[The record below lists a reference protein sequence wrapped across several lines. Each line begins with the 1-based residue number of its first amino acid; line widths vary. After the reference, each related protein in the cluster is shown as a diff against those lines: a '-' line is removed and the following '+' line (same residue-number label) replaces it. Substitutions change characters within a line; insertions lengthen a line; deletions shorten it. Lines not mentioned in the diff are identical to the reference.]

1 MSEQPHTLDTV
12 PVSSGQAIP
21 IAGNTAGG
29 AVLYVESP
37 PSSKQWIKNNV
48 LPSKTATVKYAK
60 SLFPIFTWIYRYNWT
75 WFLGD
80 LIAGATIGVV
90 VIPQG
95 MAYSK
100 LAQLPPEFG
109 LYSSFVGCALYFMF
123 ATSKDITIGPVAVMS
138 TLMGN
143 ILHDVLPHLPQYKD
157 TPWVVACCMSVVLG
171 CIVTTL
177 GLLRLGF
184 IVDFIPLPAIAA
196 FMTGSALSIAMGQVP
211 TLMGNKSVKEYNTRD
226 PTYLV
231 FGNFFKYI
239 RYCDINAAVGL
250 SSLFLL
256 YLIRWGCNYSAR
268 RWPRKGKIFF
278 FISTLRTAFVILLYT
293 LISYLVNR
301 NHRDHPKFSIL
312 GEIPTG
318 FKHMAVPVVNSN
330 ILSEV
335 AGKIPSAIIVLV
347 IEHISISKS
356 FGRVNNYTINPN
368 QELIAIGITNIFG
381 PFFGAYPATGSFSR
395 TAIKSKAG
403 VRTPLAGVITAIIV
417 VIAIYAL
424 PPVFFY
430 ISNALLAAV
439 IIHAV
444 GDLIS
449 TPTTLKMFWKV
460 SPFEFLIFWAGVLVS
475 VFSSI
480 DNGIYTTVAASA
492 ALLLFRIAKAQG
504 KFVGTVRVYHHH
516 QQTDTKLDGQQ
527 FLDGHSEG
535 NDYGSSRSV
544 FLPLDHSDGSN
555 PSVVP
560 QHPEGGIF
568 IYRLNEGY
576 LYPNAVHFTDHMV
589 AEIKSK
595 TRPGISNPY
604 GSLGNRPWNDS
615 GPRHKSDTDIDLSLP
630 LLKSIILDFTGVSH
644 VDITSIQNLVDV
656 RKQLDRY
663 ADTPVS
669 WHFSGVKSPWTRRSL
684 IAGGF
689 GSSESATRTVF
700 SVANVGVSA
709 ESNTAERSARSSH
722 SNKKIVSDDEEFVIE
737 SSSSAIQQKLSRTDS
752 ADTLPLPILSTD
764 HPYFHIDLNEALK
777 AAELEHGLRR

>member
-1 MSEQPHTLDTV
+1 MLSPERE
-12 PVSSGQAIP
+12 P
-21 IAGNTAGG
+21 I
-29 AVLYVESP
+29 LYVEP
-37 PSSKQWIKNNV
+37 LPSSKQWITQNLV
-48 LPSKTATVKYAK
+48 PSRAKAVTYAQ
-60 SLFPIFTWIYRYNWT
+60 SLFPILTWIYRYNWT

-80 LIAGATIGVV
+80 MVAGVTVGVV

-95 MAYSK
+95 MAYAK

-143 ILHDVLPHLPQYKD
+143 ILHDVLPHLPQYQD
-157 TPWVVACCMSVVLG
+157 TPWVVAGCMSVVLG
-171 CIVTTL
+171 CIVTAL

-196 FMTGSALSIAMGQVP
+196 FMTGSALNIAMGQIP
-211 TLMGNKSVKEYNTRD
+211 TLMGNNSVKGFNTRA

-239 RYCDINAAVGL
+239 KHCNLNAAVGL
-250 SSLFLL
+250 TSLFLL
-256 YLIRWGCNYSAR
+256 YAIRAGCKYAAR
-268 RWPRKGKIFF
+268 RWPKREKLFF

-293 LISYLVNR
+293 LISFLVNR
-301 NHRDHPKFSIL
+301 NHRTNPKFSIL
-312 GEIPTG
+312 GVVPRG
-318 FKHMAVPVVNSN
+318 FKHMQVPTVNSD
-330 ILSEV
+330 ILSAV
-335 AGKIPSAIIVLV
+335 AGKLPSAIIVLI

-356 FGRVNNYTINPN
+356 FGRINNYTINPN

-403 VRTPLAGVITAIIV
+403 VRTPLAGVITACIV

-444 GDLIS
+444 GDLVS
-449 TPTTLKMFWKV
+449 TPTAIKMFWHI
-460 SPFEFLIFWAGVLVS
+460 SPFEFVIFWAGVLVS

-504 KFVGTVRVYHHH
+504 KFVGTVRVVYD
-516 QQTDTKLDGQQ
+516 QPAPAAASNTA
-527 FLDGHSEG
+527 E
-535 NDYGSSRSV
+535 SRDIFV
-544 FLPLDHSDGSN
+544 PLDHSDGSN
-555 PSVVP
+555 PSVTP
-560 QHPEGGIF
+560 QHPQGGVF

-576 LYPNAVHFTDHMV
+576 LYPNAVHFTDHMI
-589 AEIKSK
+589 AEVTSR
-595 TRPGISNPY
+595 TRPGVANPY
-604 GSLGNRPWNDS
+604 GSLGNRPWNDP
-615 GPRHKSDTDIDLSLP
+615 GPRHKDDTNIDMSLP
-630 LLKSIILDFTGVSH
+630 VLRALILDFNGVSN

-663 ADTPVS
+663 ADHAVS
-669 WHFSGVKSPWTRRSL
+669 WHFAGVKSPWIRRAL
-684 IAGGF
+684 VAGGF
-689 GSSESATRTVF
+689 GSSNTATRTVF
-700 SVANVGVSA
+700 SVATVGALEHKGDQPLS
-709 ESNTAERSARSSH
+709 ETQSPSNRGLH
-722 SNKKIVSDDEEFVIE
+722 VPDEEFI
-737 SSSSAIQQKLSRTDS
+737 SDS
-752 ADTLPLPILSTD
+752 FTSTQDKPRVDNSTSFDTLPLPILSVD
-764 HPYFHIDLNEALK
+764 HPFFHIDLDEALK
-777 AAELEHGLRR
+777 AAKLELDTVSK

>member
-1 MSEQPHTLDTV
+1 MTHHGEDEVHEP
-12 PVSSGQAIP
+12 AY
-21 IAGNTAGG
+21 
-29 AVLYVESP
+29 YVEPLASSREWVKDNVVP
-37 PSSKQWIKNNV
+37 SKQQV
-48 LPSKTATVKYAK
+48 FDYAK
-60 SLFPIFTWIYRYNWT
+60 SLFPILGWIYRYNWT

-80 LIAGATIGVV
+80 LVAGVTVGVV

-95 MAYSK
+95 MAYAK

-109 LYSSFVGCALYFMF
+109 LYSSFVGCAMYFIF

-143 ILHDVLPHLPQYKD
+143 ILTDVMPHLPQYAD
-157 TPWVVACCMSVVLG
+157 TPYLVAGCMSVVLG
-171 CIVTTL
+171 CIVTAI

-196 FMTGSALSIAMGQVP
+196 FMTGSALNIAMGQIP
-211 TLMGNKSVKEYNTRD
+211 TLMGNNSVKGYNTRA

-239 RYCDINAAVGL
+239 KHCNINAAVGL
-250 SSLFLL
+250 TALFLL
-256 YLIRWGCNYSAR
+256 YVIRWVCGYAAR
-268 RWPRKGKIFF
+268 RWPSREKLFF
-278 FISTLRTAFVILLYT
+278 FLSTLRTAFVILLYT

-301 NHRDHPKFSIL
+301 HHHDKPKFSIL
-312 GEIPTG
+312 GVVPRG
-318 FKHMAVPVVNSN
+318 FQHMQVPVVNSN

-403 VRTPLAGVITAIIV
+403 VRTPLAGVITAAIV

-424 PPVFFY
+424 PPVFYY

-449 TPTTLKMFWKV
+449 TPTAIKKFWKV
-460 SPFEFLIFWAGVLVS
+460 SPFEFFIFWAGVIVS

-480 DNGIYTTVAASA
+480 DNGIYTSVAASA

-504 KFVGTVRVYHHH
+504 KFVGTIRVYDRPTLRRAS
-516 QQTDTKLDGQQ
+516 QQDKP
-527 FLDGHSEG
+527 G
-535 NDYGSSRSV
+535 NSRSV
-544 FLPLDHSDGSN
+544 FVPLDLSDGTN
-555 PSVVP
+555 PSVKP
-560 QHPEGGIF
+560 QLPADGIF
-568 IYRLNEGY
+568 IYRFNEGY
-576 LYPNAVHFTDHMV
+576 LYPNAVHFTEHMV
-589 AEIKSK
+589 AGIFKR
-595 TRPGISNPY
+595 TRPGIVNPY
-604 GSLGNRPWNDS
+604 GSLGNRPWNDP
-615 GPRHKSDTDIDLSLP
+615 GPRHKSESDIDMSLP
-630 LLKSIILDFTGVSH
+630 ILRAVILDFTGVSN

-656 RKQLDRY
+656 RRQLDRY
-663 ADTPVS
+663 ANDTVS
-669 WHFSGVKSPWTRRSL
+669 WHFAGVKSPWTRRAL

-689 GSSESATRTVF
+689 GSSDSVTRTVF
-700 SVANVGVSA
+700 SVANVGVTNDKDFASA
-709 ESNTAERSARSSH
+709 THNDAGFASAYH
-722 SNKKIVSDDEEFVIE
+722 SQEEFAVDSRSQEKGKPEIMANSLDTAVI
-737 SSSSAIQQKLSRTDS
+737 
-752 ADTLPLPILSTD
+752 PILSVN
-764 HPYFHIDLNEALK
+764 HPYFHVDLDEALK
-777 AAELEHGLRR
+777 ATELELGLKKPFE

>member
-1 MSEQPHTLDTV
+1 MLSPERE
-12 PVSSGQAIP
+12 P
-21 IAGNTAGG
+21 I
-29 AVLYVESP
+29 LYVEP
-37 PSSKQWIKNNV
+37 LPSSKQWIAQNLV
-48 LPSKTATVKYAK
+48 PSRAKAVTYAQ
-60 SLFPIFTWIYRYNWT
+60 SLFPILTWIYRYNWT

-80 LIAGATIGVV
+80 MVAGVTVGVV

-95 MAYSK
+95 MAYAK

-143 ILHDVLPHLPQYKD
+143 ILHDVLPHLPQYQD
-157 TPWVVACCMSVVLG
+157 TPWVVAGCMSVVLG
-171 CIVTTL
+171 CIVTAL

-196 FMTGSALSIAMGQVP
+196 FMTGSALNIAMGQIP
-211 TLMGNKSVKEYNTRD
+211 TLMGNNSVKGFNTRA

-239 RYCDINAAVGL
+239 KHCNLNAAVGL
-250 SSLFLL
+250 TSLFLL
-256 YLIRWGCNYSAR
+256 YAIRAGCNYAAR
-268 RWPRKGKIFF
+268 RWPKREKLFF

-293 LISYLVNR
+293 LISFLVNR
-301 NHRDHPKFSIL
+301 NHRTSPKFSIL
-312 GEIPTG
+312 GVVPRG
-318 FKHMAVPVVNSN
+318 FKHMQVPTVSSD
-330 ILSEV
+330 ILSAV
-335 AGKIPSAIIVLV
+335 AGKLPSAIIVLI

-356 FGRVNNYTINPN
+356 FGRINNYTINPN

-403 VRTPLAGVITAIIV
+403 VRTPLAGVITACIV

-444 GDLIS
+444 GDLVS
-449 TPTTLKMFWKV
+449 TPTAIKMFWHI
-460 SPFEFLIFWAGVLVS
+460 SPFEFVIFWAGVLVS
-475 VFSSI
+475 IFSSI

-504 KFVGTVRVYHHH
+504 KFVGTVRVVYD
-516 QQTDTKLDGQQ
+516 QPDAVAASNTA
-527 FLDGHSEG
+527 E
-535 NDYGSSRSV
+535 SRDIFV
-544 FLPLDHSDGSN
+544 PLDHSDGSN
-555 PSVVP
+555 PSVTP
-560 QHPEGGIF
+560 QHPQGGVF

-576 LYPNAVHFTDHMV
+576 LYPNAVHFTDHMI
-589 AEIKSK
+589 AEVTTR
-595 TRPGISNPY
+595 TRPGVANPY
-604 GSLGNRPWNDS
+604 GSLGNRPWNDP
-615 GPRHKSDTDIDLSLP
+615 GPRHKDDTNIDRSLP
-630 LLKSIILDFTGVSH
+630 VLRALILDFNGVSN

-663 ADTPVS
+663 ADRAVS
-669 WHFSGVKSPWTRRSL
+669 WHFAGVKSPWIRRAL
-684 IAGGF
+684 VAGGF
-689 GSSESATRTVF
+689 GSSNTATRTVF
-700 SVANVGVSA
+700 SVATVGALEHKGDQPLSETLSA
-709 ESNTAERSARSSH
+709 SNRGQHAP
-722 SNKKIVSDDEEFVIE
+722 DEEFI
-737 SSSSAIQQKLSRTDS
+737 SDS
-752 ADTLPLPILSTD
+752 FTSTQDKPQVDNSTSFDTLPLPILSAD
-764 HPYFHIDLNEALK
+764 HPFFHIDLDEALK
-777 AAELEHGLRR
+777 AAKLESDVVSK

>member
-1 MSEQPHTLDTV
+1 MLSPERE
-12 PVSSGQAIP
+12 P
-21 IAGNTAGG
+21 I
-29 AVLYVESP
+29 LYVEP
-37 PSSKQWIKNNV
+37 LPSSKQWITQNLV
-48 LPSKTATVKYAK
+48 PSRAKAVTYAQ
-60 SLFPIFTWIYRYNWT
+60 SLFPILTWIYRYNWT

-80 LIAGATIGVV
+80 MVAGVTVGVV

-95 MAYSK
+95 MAYAK

-143 ILHDVLPHLPQYKD
+143 ILHDVLPHLPQYQD
-157 TPWVVACCMSVVLG
+157 TPWVVAGCMSVVLG
-171 CIVTTL
+171 CIVTAL

-196 FMTGSALSIAMGQVP
+196 FMTGSALNIAMGQIP
-211 TLMGNKSVKEYNTRD
+211 TLMGNNSVKGFNTRA

-239 RYCDINAAVGL
+239 KHCNLNAAVGL
-250 SSLFLL
+250 TSLFLL
-256 YLIRWGCNYSAR
+256 YAIRAGCKYAAR
-268 RWPRKGKIFF
+268 RWPKREKLFF

-293 LISYLVNR
+293 LISFLVNR
-301 NHRDHPKFSIL
+301 NHRTNPKFSIL
-312 GEIPTG
+312 GVVPRG
-318 FKHMAVPVVNSN
+318 FKHMQVPTVNSD
-330 ILSEV
+330 ILSAV
-335 AGKIPSAIIVLV
+335 AGKLPSAIIVLI

-356 FGRVNNYTINPN
+356 FGRINNYTINPN

-403 VRTPLAGVITAIIV
+403 VRTPLAGVITACIV

-444 GDLIS
+444 GDLVS
-449 TPTTLKMFWKV
+449 TPTAIKMFWHI
-460 SPFEFLIFWAGVLVS
+460 SPFEFVIFWAGVLVS

-504 KFVGTVRVYHHH
+504 KFVGTVRVVYD
-516 QQTDTKLDGQQ
+516 QPAPAATSNTA
-527 FLDGHSEG
+527 E
-535 NDYGSSRSV
+535 SRDIFV
-544 FLPLDHSDGSN
+544 PLDHSDGSN
-555 PSVVP
+555 PSVTP
-560 QHPEGGIF
+560 QHPQGGVF

-576 LYPNAVHFTDHMV
+576 LYPNAVHFTDHMI
-589 AEIKSK
+589 AEVTSR
-595 TRPGISNPY
+595 TRPGVANPY
-604 GSLGNRPWNDS
+604 GSLGNRPWNDP
-615 GPRHKSDTDIDLSLP
+615 GPRHKDDTNIDMSLP
-630 LLKSIILDFTGVSH
+630 VLRALILDFNGVSN

-663 ADTPVS
+663 ADHAVS
-669 WHFSGVKSPWTRRSL
+669 WHFAGVKSPWIRRAL
-684 IAGGF
+684 VAGGF
-689 GSSESATRTVF
+689 GSSNTATRTVF
-700 SVANVGVSA
+700 SVATVGALEHKGDQPLS
-709 ESNTAERSARSSH
+709 ETQNPSNRGLH
-722 SNKKIVSDDEEFVIE
+722 VPDEEFI
-737 SSSSAIQQKLSRTDS
+737 SDS
-752 ADTLPLPILSTD
+752 FTSTQDKPRVDNSTSFDTLPLPILSVD
-764 HPYFHIDLNEALK
+764 HPFFHIDLDEALK
-777 AAELEHGLRR
+777 SAKLELDAVSK

>member
-1 MSEQPHTLDTV
+1 MPHNSPAANLEQ
-12 PVSSGQAIP
+12 QQP
-21 IAGNTAGG
+21 I
-29 AVLYVESP
+29 LYVEP
-37 PSSKQWIKNNV
+37 LASSKEWVKENV
-48 LPSKTATVKYAK
+48 IPSKQQAIAYAK
-60 SLFPIFTWIYRYNWT
+60 SLFPITSWIYRYNWT

-80 LIAGATIGVV
+80 LVAGMTVGVV

-143 ILHDVLPHLPQYKD
+143 ILTDVMPHLPEYAD
-157 TPWVVACCMSVVLG
+157 RPWLVAGCMSVILG
-171 CIVTTL
+171 CIVTAL

-196 FMTGSALSIAMGQVP
+196 FMTGSALSIAMGQIP
-211 TLMGNKSVKEYNTRD
+211 TLMGNNSVKAYNTRD
-226 PTYLV
+226 ATYLV

-239 RYCDINAAVGL
+239 KHCNVNAAVGL
-250 SSLFLL
+250 TALFLL
-256 YLIRWGCNYSAR
+256 YVIRWFCGFAAK
-268 RWPRKGKIFF
+268 RWPRREKLFF

-293 LISYLVNR
+293 LISWLVNR
-301 NHRDHPKFSIL
+301 HHRDKPKFSIL
-312 GEIPTG
+312 GVVPRG
-318 FKHMAVPVVNSN
+318 FQHMHVPVVHSN
-330 ILSEV
+330 ILSKV

-356 FGRVNNYTINPN
+356 FGRINNYTINPN

-403 VRTPLAGVITAIIV
+403 VRTPLAGVITAAIV

-449 TPTTLKMFWKV
+449 TPTAIKKFWKV
-460 SPFEFLIFWAGVLVS
+460 SPFEFFIFWAGVLVS

-480 DNGIYTTVAASA
+480 DNGIYTSVAASA

-504 KFVGTVRVYHHH
+504 KFVGTIRVY
-516 QQTDTKLDGQQ
+516 DRPALPVAGDDNADG
-527 FLDGHSEG
+527 GETGKNYPIANTSNG
-535 NDYGSSRSV
+535 RNV
-544 FLPLDHSDGSN
+544 FIPLDFSDGTN
-555 PSVVP
+555 PSVKP
-560 QHPEGGIF
+560 QQPADGIF
-568 IYRLNEGY
+568 IYRFNEGY
-576 LYPNAVHFTDHMV
+576 VYPNAVHFTEHMV
-589 AEIKSK
+589 SVITKQ
-595 TRPGISNPY
+595 TRPGIINPY
-604 GSLGNRPWNDS
+604 GSLGNRPWNDP
-615 GPRHKSDTDIDLSLP
+615 GPRHKSETDIDQSLP
-630 LLKSIILDFTGVSH
+630 ILRAIILDFSAVSN

-656 RKQLDRY
+656 RRQLDRY
-663 ADTPVS
+663 ANDSVS
-669 WHFSGVKSPWTRRSL
+669 WHFAGIKSPWTRRAL

-689 GSSESATRTVF
+689 GSSDSVTRTLF
-700 SVANVGVSA
+700 SVANVGVTQDKDYLEDQQNYRVSA
-709 ESNTAERSARSSH
+709 KTPFSASGDDEFQIDSPDSQEKKRTEFGARS
-722 SNKKIVSDDEEFVIE
+722 I
-737 SSSSAIQQKLSRTDS
+737 
-752 ADTLPLPILSTD
+752 DTLVIPVLSVD
-764 HPYFHIDLNEALK
+764 QPFFHVDLDEALK
-777 AAELEHGLRR
+777 ATEIELGLKKHT

>member
-1 MSEQPHTLDTV
+1 MLSPERE
-12 PVSSGQAIP
+12 P
-21 IAGNTAGG
+21 I
-29 AVLYVESP
+29 LYVEP
-37 PSSKQWIKNNV
+37 LPSSKQWIAQNLV
-48 LPSKTATVKYAK
+48 PSRAKAVTYAQ
-60 SLFPIFTWIYRYNWT
+60 SLFPILTWIYRYNWT

-80 LIAGATIGVV
+80 MVAGVTVGVV

-95 MAYSK
+95 MAYAK

-143 ILHDVLPHLPQYKD
+143 ILHDVLPHLPQYQD
-157 TPWVVACCMSVVLG
+157 TPWVVAGCMSVVLG
-171 CIVTTL
+171 CIVTAL

-196 FMTGSALSIAMGQVP
+196 FMTGSALNIAMGQIP
-211 TLMGNKSVKEYNTRD
+211 TLMGNNSVKGFNTRA

-239 RYCDINAAVGL
+239 KHCNLNAAVGL
-250 SSLFLL
+250 TSLFLL
-256 YLIRWGCNYSAR
+256 YAIRAGCNYAAR
-268 RWPRKGKIFF
+268 RWPKREKLFF

-293 LISYLVNR
+293 LISFLVNR
-301 NHRDHPKFSIL
+301 NHRTSPKFSIL
-312 GEIPTG
+312 GVVPRG
-318 FKHMAVPVVNSN
+318 FKHMQVPTVSSD
-330 ILSEV
+330 ILSAV
-335 AGKIPSAIIVLV
+335 AGKLPSAIIVLI

-356 FGRVNNYTINPN
+356 FGRINNYTINPN

-403 VRTPLAGVITAIIV
+403 VRTPLAGVITACIV

-444 GDLIS
+444 GDLVS
-449 TPTTLKMFWKV
+449 TPTAIKMFWHI
-460 SPFEFLIFWAGVLVS
+460 SPFEFVIFWAGVLVS
-475 VFSSI
+475 IFSSI

-504 KFVGTVRVYHHH
+504 KFVGTVRVVYD
-516 QQTDTKLDGQQ
+516 QPDAVAASNTA
-527 FLDGHSEG
+527 E
-535 NDYGSSRSV
+535 SRDIFV
-544 FLPLDHSDGSN
+544 PLDHSDGSN
-555 PSVVP
+555 PSVTP
-560 QHPEGGIF
+560 QHPQGGVF

-576 LYPNAVHFTDHMV
+576 LYPNAVHFTDHMI
-589 AEIKSK
+589 AEVTTR
-595 TRPGISNPY
+595 TRPGVANPY
-604 GSLGNRPWNDS
+604 GSLGNRPWNDP
-615 GPRHKSDTDIDLSLP
+615 GPRHKDDTNIDRSLP
-630 LLKSIILDFTGVSH
+630 VLRALILDFNGVSN

-663 ADTPVS
+663 ADRAVS
-669 WHFSGVKSPWTRRSL
+669 WHFAGVKSPWIRRAL
-684 IAGGF
+684 VAGGF
-689 GSSESATRTVF
+689 GSSNTATRTVF
-700 SVANVGVSA
+700 SVATVGALEHKGDQPLSA
-709 ESNTAERSARSSH
+709 TLSASNRGQHAP
-722 SNKKIVSDDEEFVIE
+722 DEEFI
-737 SSSSAIQQKLSRTDS
+737 SDS
-752 ADTLPLPILSTD
+752 FTSTQDKPQVDNSTSFDTLPLPILSAD
-764 HPYFHIDLNEALK
+764 HPFFHIDLDEALK
-777 AAELEHGLRR
+777 AAKLESDVVSK

>member
-1 MSEQPHTLDTV
+1 MLSPERE
-12 PVSSGQAIP
+12 P
-21 IAGNTAGG
+21 I
-29 AVLYVESP
+29 LYVEP
-37 PSSKQWIKNNV
+37 LPSSKQWIAQNLV
-48 LPSKTATVKYAK
+48 PSRAKAVTYAQ
-60 SLFPIFTWIYRYNWT
+60 SLFPILTWIYRYNWT

-80 LIAGATIGVV
+80 MVAGVTVGVV

-95 MAYSK
+95 MAYAK

-143 ILHDVLPHLPQYKD
+143 ILHDVLPHLPQYQD
-157 TPWVVACCMSVVLG
+157 TPWVVAGCMSVVLG
-171 CIVTTL
+171 CIVTAL

-196 FMTGSALSIAMGQVP
+196 FMTGSALNIAMGQIP
-211 TLMGNKSVKEYNTRD
+211 TLMGNNSVKGFNTRA

-239 RYCDINAAVGL
+239 KHCNLNAAVGL
-250 SSLFLL
+250 TSLFLL
-256 YLIRWGCNYSAR
+256 YAIRAGCKYAAR
-268 RWPRKGKIFF
+268 RWPKREKLFF

-293 LISYLVNR
+293 LISFLVNR
-301 NHRDHPKFSIL
+301 NHRTSPKFSIL
-312 GEIPTG
+312 GVVPRG
-318 FKHMAVPVVNSN
+318 FKHMQVPTVSSD
-330 ILSEV
+330 ILSAV
-335 AGKIPSAIIVLV
+335 AGKLPSAIIVLI

-356 FGRVNNYTINPN
+356 FGRINNYTINPN

-403 VRTPLAGVITAIIV
+403 VRTPLAGVITACIV

-444 GDLIS
+444 GDLVS
-449 TPTTLKMFWKV
+449 TPTAIKMFWHI
-460 SPFEFLIFWAGVLVS
+460 SPFEFVIFWAGVLVS
-475 VFSSI
+475 IFSSI

-504 KFVGTVRVYHHH
+504 KFVGTVRVVYD
-516 QQTDTKLDGQQ
+516 QPDAVAASNTV
-527 FLDGHSEG
+527 E
-535 NDYGSSRSV
+535 SRDIFV
-544 FLPLDHSDGSN
+544 PLDHSDGSN
-555 PSVVP
+555 PSVTP
-560 QHPEGGIF
+560 QHPQGGVF

-576 LYPNAVHFTDHMV
+576 LYPNAVHFTDHMI
-589 AEIKSK
+589 AEVTIR
-595 TRPGISNPY
+595 TRPGVANPY
-604 GSLGNRPWNDS
+604 GSLGNRPWNDP
-615 GPRHKSDTDIDLSLP
+615 GPRHKDDTTIDTSLP
-630 LLKSIILDFTGVSH
+630 VLRALILDFNGVSN

-663 ADTPVS
+663 ADRAVS
-669 WHFSGVKSPWTRRSL
+669 WHFAGVKSPWIRRAL
-684 IAGGF
+684 VAGGF
-689 GSSESATRTVF
+689 GSSNTATRTVF
-700 SVANVGVSA
+700 SVATVGALEHKGDQPLSETLSA
-709 ESNTAERSARSSH
+709 SNRVQHAP
-722 SNKKIVSDDEEFVIE
+722 DEEFI
-737 SSSSAIQQKLSRTDS
+737 SDS
-752 ADTLPLPILSTD
+752 FTSTQDKPRVDNSTSFDTLPLPILSAD
-764 HPYFHIDLNEALK
+764 HPFFHIDLDEALK
-777 AAELEHGLRR
+777 AAKLESDVVSK

>member
-1 MSEQPHTLDTV
+1 MASTAHSQSALREQE
-12 PVSSGQAIP
+12 P
-21 IAGNTAGG
+21 IH
-29 AVLYVESP
+29 YVEP
-37 PSSKQWIKNNV
+37 LASSKQWIKDNLV
-48 LPSKTATVKYAK
+48 PTKQRATSYAK
-60 SLFPIFTWIYRYNWT
+60 SLFPISTWIYRYNWT

-80 LIAGATIGVV
+80 LVAGVTVGVV

-143 ILHDVLPHLPQYKD
+143 ILNDVMPHLPQYKN
-157 TPWVVACCMSVVLG
+157 TPWIVAGCMSVVLG
-171 CIVTTL
+171 CIVLGL

-196 FMTGSALSIAMGQVP
+196 FMTGSALNIAMGQIP
-211 TLMGNKSVKEYNTRD
+211 TLLGNNSVKGYNTRD
-226 PTYLV
+226 STYLV

-239 RYCDINAAVGL
+239 KYCNINAAVGL
-250 SSLFLL
+250 TSLFLL
-256 YLIRWGCNYSAR
+256 YFIRWGCKYAAR
-268 RWPRKGKIFF
+268 RWPQKERLFF
-278 FISTLRTAFVILLYT
+278 FLSTLRTAFVILLYT

-301 NHRDHPKFSIL
+301 NHRDKPKFSIL
-312 GEIPTG
+312 GVVPRG
-318 FKHMAVPVVNSN
+318 FKHIEVPVINST
-330 ILSEV
+330 ILSAV
-335 AGKIPSAIIVLV
+335 AGKIPSAIIVLI

-403 VRTPLAGVITAIIV
+403 VRTPLAGVITAAIV

-449 TPTTLKMFWKV
+449 SPATILSFWKI
-460 SPFEFLIFWAGVLVS
+460 SPFEFFIFWAGVLVS

-480 DNGIYTTVAASA
+480 DNGIYTSVAASA
-492 ALLLFRIAKAQG
+492 ALMLFRIAKAQG
-504 KFVGTVRVYHHH
+504 KFVGTIKVYD
-516 QQTDTKLDGQQ
+516 QPSLDAPSTTQAGRNI
-527 FLDGHSEG
+527 F
-535 NDYGSSRSV
+535 V
-544 FLPLDHSDGSN
+544 PLDHSDGTN
-555 PSVVP
+555 PSVKP
-560 QHPEGGIF
+560 QSPPSGIY

-589 AEIKSK
+589 HEILTM
-595 TRPGISNPY
+595 TRPGVINPY
-604 GSLGNRPWNDS
+604 GSLGNRPWNDP
-615 GPRHKSDTDIDLSLP
+615 GPRHKSESDIDTSLP
-630 LLKSIILDFTGVSH
+630 ELRAIILDFTGVSN

-656 RKQLDRY
+656 RKQLDRH
-663 ADTPVS
+663 ASLSVS
-669 WHFSGVKSPWTRRSL
+669 WHFAGVKSPWTRRAL

-689 GSSESATRTVF
+689 GSSDSATRTVF
-700 SVANVGVSA
+700 SVANVGVSQDRDKPVVHA
-709 ESNTAERSARSSH
+709 AH
-722 SNKKIVSDDEEFVIE
+722 VDEEGSVE
-737 SSSSAIQQKLSRTDS
+737 SSGQKLAITESV
-752 ADTLPLPILSTD
+752 DTLPLPILSTN
-764 HPYFHIDLNEALK
+764 HPFFHIDLDEALK
-777 AAELEHGLRR
+777 ATELELGIKQQ

>member
-1 MSEQPHTLDTV
+1 MLSPERE
-12 PVSSGQAIP
+12 P
-21 IAGNTAGG
+21 I
-29 AVLYVESP
+29 LYVEP
-37 PSSKQWIKNNV
+37 LPSSKQWIAQNLV
-48 LPSKTATVKYAK
+48 PSRAKAVTYAQ
-60 SLFPIFTWIYRYNWT
+60 SLFPILTWIYRYNWT

-80 LIAGATIGVV
+80 MVAGVTVGVV

-95 MAYSK
+95 MAYAK

-143 ILHDVLPHLPQYKD
+143 ILHDVLPHLPQYQD
-157 TPWVVACCMSVVLG
+157 TPWVVAGCMSVVLG
-171 CIVTTL
+171 CIVTAL

-196 FMTGSALSIAMGQVP
+196 FMTGSALNIAMGQIP
-211 TLMGNKSVKEYNTRD
+211 TLMGNNSVKGFNTRA

-239 RYCDINAAVGL
+239 KHCNLNAAVGL
-250 SSLFLL
+250 TSLFLL
-256 YLIRWGCNYSAR
+256 YAIRAGCNYSAR
-268 RWPRKGKIFF
+268 RWPKREKLFF

-293 LISYLVNR
+293 LISFLVNR
-301 NHRDHPKFSIL
+301 NHRTSPKFSIL
-312 GEIPTG
+312 GVVPRG
-318 FKHMAVPVVNSN
+318 FKHMQVPTVSSD
-330 ILSEV
+330 ILSAV
-335 AGKIPSAIIVLV
+335 AGKLPSAIIVLI

-356 FGRVNNYTINPN
+356 FGRINNYTINPN

-403 VRTPLAGVITAIIV
+403 VRTPLAGVITACIV

-444 GDLIS
+444 GDLVS
-449 TPTTLKMFWKV
+449 TPTAIKMFWHI
-460 SPFEFLIFWAGVLVS
+460 SPFEFVIFWAGVLVS
-475 VFSSI
+475 IFSSI

-504 KFVGTVRVYHHH
+504 KFVGTVRVVYD
-516 QQTDTKLDGQQ
+516 QSDAVAASNTA
-527 FLDGHSEG
+527 E
-535 NDYGSSRSV
+535 SRDIFV
-544 FLPLDHSDGSN
+544 PLDHSDGSN
-555 PSVVP
+555 PSVTP
-560 QHPEGGIF
+560 QHPQGGVF

-576 LYPNAVHFTDHMV
+576 LYPNAVHFTDHMI
-589 AEIKSK
+589 AEVTTR
-595 TRPGISNPY
+595 TRPGVANPY
-604 GSLGNRPWNDS
+604 GSLGNRPWNDP
-615 GPRHKSDTDIDLSLP
+615 GPRHKDDTNIDMSLP
-630 LLKSIILDFTGVSH
+630 VLRALILDFNGVSN

-663 ADTPVS
+663 ADRAVS
-669 WHFSGVKSPWTRRSL
+669 WHFAGVKSPWIRRAL
-684 IAGGF
+684 VAGGF
-689 GSSESATRTVF
+689 GSSNTATRTVF
-700 SVANVGVSA
+700 SVATVGALEHKGDQPLS
-709 ESNTAERSARSSH
+709 ETLSTSNRGQHAP
-722 SNKKIVSDDEEFVIE
+722 DEEFI
-737 SSSSAIQQKLSRTDS
+737 SDS
-752 ADTLPLPILSTD
+752 FASTQDKPRVDNSTSFDTLPLPILSAD
-764 HPYFHIDLNEALK
+764 HPFFHIDLDEALK
-777 AAELEHGLRR
+777 AAKLELDVVSK

>member
-1 MSEQPHTLDTV
+1 MMPERE
-12 PVSSGQAIP
+12 P
-21 IAGNTAGG
+21 I
-29 AVLYVESP
+29 LYVEP
-37 PSSKQWIKNNV
+37 LPSSKQWVSQNLAISRAKA
-48 LPSKTATVKYAK
+48 ATYAQ
-60 SLFPIFTWIYRYNWT
+60 SLFPILTWIYRYNWT
-75 WFLGD
+75 WFIGD
-80 LIAGATIGVV
+80 MVAGVTVGVV

-95 MAYSK
+95 MAYAK

-143 ILHDVLPHLPQYKD
+143 ILHDVLPHLPQYQD
-157 TPWVVACCMSVVLG
+157 TPWVIAGCMSVVLG
-171 CIVTTL
+171 CIVTAL

-196 FMTGSALSIAMGQVP
+196 FMTGSALNIAMGQIP
-211 TLMGNKSVKEYNTRD
+211 TLMGNNSVKGFNTRD

-239 RYCDINAAVGL
+239 KHCNLNAAVGL
-250 SSLFLL
+250 TSLFLL
-256 YLIRWGCNYSAR
+256 YAIRAGCNYSAR
-268 RWPRKGKIFF
+268 RWPKREKLFF

-293 LISYLVNR
+293 LISFLVNR
-301 NHRDHPKFSIL
+301 NHRSSPKFSIL
-312 GEIPTG
+312 GVVPRG
-318 FKHMAVPVVNSN
+318 FKHMQVPTVNSD
-330 ILSEV
+330 ILSAV
-335 AGKIPSAIIVLV
+335 AGKLPSAIIVLI

-356 FGRVNNYTINPN
+356 FGRINNYTINPN

-403 VRTPLAGVITAIIV
+403 VRTPLAGVITAGIV

-444 GDLIS
+444 GDLVS
-449 TPTTLKMFWKV
+449 TPTAIKMFWRI
-460 SPFEFLIFWAGVLVS
+460 SPFEFVIFWAGVIVS

-504 KFVGTVRVYHHH
+504 KFVGTVRVVYD
-516 QQTDTKLDGQQ
+516 QPPSSASSY
-527 FLDGHSEG
+527 SE
-535 NDYGSSRSV
+535 SRDIFV
-544 FLPLDHSDGSN
+544 PLDHSDGSN
-555 PSVVP
+555 PSVTP
-560 QHPEGGIF
+560 QHPQGGIF

-576 LYPNAVHFTDHMV
+576 LYPNAVYFTDHMI
-589 AEIKSK
+589 AEVTAR
-595 TRPGISNPY
+595 TRPGIANPY
-604 GSLGNRPWNDS
+604 GSLGNRPWNDP
-615 GPRHKSDTDIDLSLP
+615 GPRHKDDADIDLSLP
-630 LLKSIILDFTGVSH
+630 VCRAIILDFNGVSN

-663 ADTPVS
+663 ADRTVS
-669 WHFSGVKSPWTRRSL
+669 WHFAGVKSPWIRRAL
-684 IAGGF
+684 VAGGF
-689 GSSESATRTVF
+689 GSSNTATRTVF
-700 SVANVGVSA
+700 SVATVGA
-709 ESNTAERSARSSH
+709 LEHKGDRPLPDANNISNQGQQSS
-722 SNKKIVSDDEEFVIE
+722 NEEYISDSFASTQDKPEVANSTSF
-737 SSSSAIQQKLSRTDS
+737 
-752 ADTLPLPILSTD
+752 DTLPLPILSAD
-764 HPYFHIDLNEALK
+764 HPFFHIDLDEALK
-777 AAELEHGLRR
+777 AAKLELDTVLKE

>member
-1 MSEQPHTLDTV
+1 MLSPERE
-12 PVSSGQAIP
+12 P
-21 IAGNTAGG
+21 I
-29 AVLYVESP
+29 LYVEP
-37 PSSKQWIKNNV
+37 LPSSKQWIAQNLV
-48 LPSKTATVKYAK
+48 PSRAKAVTYAQ
-60 SLFPIFTWIYRYNWT
+60 SLFPILTWIYRYNWT

-80 LIAGATIGVV
+80 MVAGVTVGVV

-95 MAYSK
+95 MAYAK

-143 ILHDVLPHLPQYKD
+143 ILHDVLPHLPQYQD
-157 TPWVVACCMSVVLG
+157 TPWVVAGCMSVVLG
-171 CIVTTL
+171 CIVTAL

-196 FMTGSALSIAMGQVP
+196 FMTGSALNIAMGQIP
-211 TLMGNKSVKEYNTRD
+211 TLMGNNSVKGFNTRA

-239 RYCDINAAVGL
+239 KHCNLNAAVGL
-250 SSLFLL
+250 TSLFLL
-256 YLIRWGCNYSAR
+256 YAIRAGCNYAAR
-268 RWPRKGKIFF
+268 RWPKREKLFF

-293 LISYLVNR
+293 LISFLVNR
-301 NHRDHPKFSIL
+301 NHRTSPKFSIL
-312 GEIPTG
+312 GVVPRG
-318 FKHMAVPVVNSN
+318 FKHMQVPTVSSD
-330 ILSEV
+330 ILSAV
-335 AGKIPSAIIVLV
+335 AGKLPSAIIVLI

-356 FGRVNNYTINPN
+356 FGRINNYTINPN

-403 VRTPLAGVITAIIV
+403 VRTPLAGVITACIV

-444 GDLIS
+444 GDLVS
-449 TPTTLKMFWKV
+449 TPTAIKMFWHI
-460 SPFEFLIFWAGVLVS
+460 SPFEFVIFWAGVLVS
-475 VFSSI
+475 IFSSI

-504 KFVGTVRVYHHH
+504 KFVGTVRVVYD
-516 QQTDTKLDGQQ
+516 QPDAVAASNTAD
-527 FLDGHSEG
+527 
-535 NDYGSSRSV
+535 SRDIFV
-544 FLPLDHSDGSN
+544 PLDHSDGSN
-555 PSVVP
+555 PSVTP
-560 QHPEGGIF
+560 QHPQGGVF

-576 LYPNAVHFTDHMV
+576 LYPNAVHFTDHMI
-589 AEIKSK
+589 AEVTTR
-595 TRPGISNPY
+595 TRPGVANPY
-604 GSLGNRPWNDS
+604 GSLGNRPWNDP
-615 GPRHKSDTDIDLSLP
+615 GPRHKDDTNIDRSLP
-630 LLKSIILDFTGVSH
+630 VLRALILDFNGVSN

-663 ADTPVS
+663 ADRAVS
-669 WHFSGVKSPWTRRSL
+669 WHFAGVKSPWIRRAL
-684 IAGGF
+684 VAGGF
-689 GSSESATRTVF
+689 GSSNTATRTVF
-700 SVANVGVSA
+700 SVATVGALEHKGDQPLSETLSA
-709 ESNTAERSARSSH
+709 SNRGQHAP
-722 SNKKIVSDDEEFVIE
+722 DEEFI
-737 SSSSAIQQKLSRTDS
+737 SDS
-752 ADTLPLPILSTD
+752 FTSTQDKPQVDNSTSFDTLPLPILSAD
-764 HPYFHIDLNEALK
+764 HPFFHIDLDEALK
-777 AAELEHGLRR
+777 AAKLESDVVSK

>member
-1 MSEQPHTLDTV
+1 MLSPERE
-12 PVSSGQAIP
+12 P
-21 IAGNTAGG
+21 I
-29 AVLYVESP
+29 LYVEP
-37 PSSKQWIKNNV
+37 LPSSKQWIAQNLV
-48 LPSKTATVKYAK
+48 PSRAKAVTYAQ
-60 SLFPIFTWIYRYNWT
+60 SLFPILTWIYRYNWT

-80 LIAGATIGVV
+80 MVAGVTVGVV

-95 MAYSK
+95 MAYAK

-143 ILHDVLPHLPQYKD
+143 ILHDVLPHLPQYQD
-157 TPWVVACCMSVVLG
+157 TPWVVAGCMSVVLG
-171 CIVTTL
+171 CIVTAL

-196 FMTGSALSIAMGQVP
+196 FMTGSALNIAMGQIP
-211 TLMGNKSVKEYNTRD
+211 TLMGNNSVKGFNTRA

-239 RYCDINAAVGL
+239 KHCNLNAAVGL
-250 SSLFLL
+250 TSLFLL
-256 YLIRWGCNYSAR
+256 YAIRAGCNYAAR
-268 RWPRKGKIFF
+268 RWPKREKLFF

-293 LISYLVNR
+293 LISFLVNR
-301 NHRDHPKFSIL
+301 NHRTSPKFSIL
-312 GEIPTG
+312 GVVPRG
-318 FKHMAVPVVNSN
+318 FKHMQVPTVSSD
-330 ILSEV
+330 ILSAV
-335 AGKIPSAIIVLV
+335 AGKLPSAIIVLI

-356 FGRVNNYTINPN
+356 FGRINNYTINPN

-403 VRTPLAGVITAIIV
+403 VRTPLAGVITACIV

-444 GDLIS
+444 GDLVS
-449 TPTTLKMFWKV
+449 TPTAIKMFWHI
-460 SPFEFLIFWAGVLVS
+460 SPFEFVIFWAGVLVS
-475 VFSSI
+475 IFSSI

-504 KFVGTVRVYHHH
+504 KFVGTVRVVYD
-516 QQTDTKLDGQQ
+516 QPDAVAASNTA
-527 FLDGHSEG
+527 E
-535 NDYGSSRSV
+535 SRDIFV
-544 FLPLDHSDGSN
+544 PLDHSDGSN
-555 PSVVP
+555 PSVTP
-560 QHPEGGIF
+560 QHPQGGVF

-576 LYPNAVHFTDHMV
+576 LYPNAVHFTDHMI
-589 AEIKSK
+589 AEVTTR
-595 TRPGISNPY
+595 TRPGVANPY
-604 GSLGNRPWNDS
+604 GSLGNRPWNDP
-615 GPRHKSDTDIDLSLP
+615 GPRHKDDTNIDRSLP
-630 LLKSIILDFTGVSH
+630 VLRALILDFNGVSN

-663 ADTPVS
+663 ADRAVS
-669 WHFSGVKSPWTRRSL
+669 WHFAGVKSPWIRRAL
-684 IAGGF
+684 VAGGF
-689 GSSESATRTVF
+689 GSSNTATRTVF
-700 SVANVGVSA
+700 SVATVGALEHKGDQPLSETLSA
-709 ESNTAERSARSSH
+709 SNRGQHAP
-722 SNKKIVSDDEEFVIE
+722 DEEFI
-737 SSSSAIQQKLSRTDS
+737 SDS
-752 ADTLPLPILSTD
+752 FTSTRDKPQVDNSTSFDTLPLPILSAD
-764 HPYFHIDLNEALK
+764 HPFFHIDLDEALK
-777 AAELEHGLRR
+777 AAKLESDVVSK

>member
-1 MSEQPHTLDTV
+1 MLSPERE
-12 PVSSGQAIP
+12 P
-21 IAGNTAGG
+21 I
-29 AVLYVESP
+29 LYVEP
-37 PSSKQWIKNNV
+37 LPSSKQWIAQNLV
-48 LPSKTATVKYAK
+48 PSRAKAVTYAQ
-60 SLFPIFTWIYRYNWT
+60 SLFPILTWIYRYNWT

-80 LIAGATIGVV
+80 MVAGVTVGVV

-95 MAYSK
+95 MAYAK

-143 ILHDVLPHLPQYKD
+143 ILHDVLPHLPQYQD
-157 TPWVVACCMSVVLG
+157 TPWVVAGCMSVVLG
-171 CIVTTL
+171 CIVTAL

-196 FMTGSALSIAMGQVP
+196 FMTGSALNIAMGQIP
-211 TLMGNKSVKEYNTRD
+211 TLMGNNSVKGFNTRA

-239 RYCDINAAVGL
+239 KHCNLNAAVGL
-250 SSLFLL
+250 TSLFLL
-256 YLIRWGCNYSAR
+256 YAIRAGCKYAAR
-268 RWPRKGKIFF
+268 RWPKREKLFF

-293 LISYLVNR
+293 LISFLVNR
-301 NHRDHPKFSIL
+301 NHRTSPKFSIL
-312 GEIPTG
+312 GVVPRG
-318 FKHMAVPVVNSN
+318 FKHMQVPTVSSD
-330 ILSEV
+330 ILSAV
-335 AGKIPSAIIVLV
+335 AGKLPSAIIVLI

-356 FGRVNNYTINPN
+356 FGRINNYTINPN

-403 VRTPLAGVITAIIV
+403 VRTPLAGVITACIV

-444 GDLIS
+444 GDLVS
-449 TPTTLKMFWKV
+449 TPTAIKMFWHI
-460 SPFEFLIFWAGVLVS
+460 SPFEFVIFWAGVLVS
-475 VFSSI
+475 IFSSI

-504 KFVGTVRVYHHH
+504 KFVGTVRVVYD
-516 QQTDTKLDGQQ
+516 QPDAVAASNTA
-527 FLDGHSEG
+527 E
-535 NDYGSSRSV
+535 SRDIFV
-544 FLPLDHSDGSN
+544 PLDHSDGSN
-555 PSVVP
+555 PSVTP
-560 QHPEGGIF
+560 QHPQGGIF

-576 LYPNAVHFTDHMV
+576 LYPNAVHFTDHMI
-589 AEIKSK
+589 AEVTTR
-595 TRPGISNPY
+595 TRPGVANPY
-604 GSLGNRPWNDS
+604 GSLGNRPWNDP
-615 GPRHKSDTDIDLSLP
+615 GPRHKDDTNIDMSLP
-630 LLKSIILDFTGVSH
+630 VLRALILDFNGVSN

-663 ADTPVS
+663 ADRAVS
-669 WHFSGVKSPWTRRSL
+669 WHFAGVKSPWIRRAL
-684 IAGGF
+684 VAGGF
-689 GSSESATRTVF
+689 GSSNTATRTVF
-700 SVANVGVSA
+700 SVATVGALEHKGDQPLSETLSA
-709 ESNTAERSARSSH
+709 SNRVQHAP
-722 SNKKIVSDDEEFVIE
+722 DEEFI
-737 SSSSAIQQKLSRTDS
+737 SDS
-752 ADTLPLPILSTD
+752 FTSTQDKPQVDNSTSFDTLPLPILSAD
-764 HPYFHIDLNEALK
+764 HPFFHIDLDEALK
-777 AAELEHGLRR
+777 AAKLESDVVSK